1 MAPGQTLLITKLYRF
16 EANIKMK
23 ARYHMHIKKKN
34 KLAPQLV
41 EIHGNVVYDHMSTND
56 LGFFGLYYPDN
67 RSSKLMPCTALYFYT
82 CIEVY

>member
-1 MAPGQTLLITKLYRF
+1 
-16 EANIKMK
+16 MK

-82 CIEVY
+82 IVYNVL